1 MIPSTTSST
10 AHLPLRRARPF
21 ITVASQASPRF
32 LTSFTPISISRTQSR
47 TPSNNLRSNNLR
59 LHRTVPLIP
68 RIQTSRMATQSVAA
82 ASHGELNRNSL
93 FNLKGRV
100 ALVTGGGSGI
110 GLMITQALAV
120 NGAKV
125 YITGRSGEK
134 LDKVKETYGKDIEGD
149 IIPLS
154 GFDVTSKDHITKLVK
169 EVESREKC
177 LCILVNNAGISS
189 NTVTT
194 ETDDTTQLK
203 KNLFDA
209 EGVDFQDWTS
219 AYSTNVAAVYFTSA
233 AFLPLL
239 QKSSDL
245 HEGWSGTILNIT
257 SISGMIQKAQHHFSY
272 NASKGAAIHLTRMLA
287 SEVTSNG
294 HKVRINSLA
303 PGVFPSEMTA
313 GESDEYQKSHIPK
326 EKYDGKFPANRPG
339 RDVDMAQAVLFAVT
353 NQYLNGQNF
362 AVDGGYTIAAGL

>member
-1 MIPSTTSST
+1 
-10 AHLPLRRARPF
+10 
-21 ITVASQASPRF
+21 
-32 LTSFTPISISRTQSR
+32 
-47 TPSNNLRSNNLR
+47 
-59 LHRTVPLIP
+59 
-68 RIQTSRMATQSVAA
+68 MATQSVAA
-82 ASHGELNRNSL
+82 ASHGDLNRNSL
-93 FNLKGRV
+93 FNMKGRV

-125 YITGRSGEK
+125 YITGRTEEK
-134 LDKVKETYGKDIEGD
+134 LDRVVETYNKDIEGE
-149 IIPLS
+149 IIALT
-154 GFDVTSKDHITKLVK
+154 GFDVTEKNDIVKLV
-169 EVESREKC
+169 EEIESREEC

-189 NTVTT
+189 DTVTT
-194 ETDDTTQLK
+194 ETDTATEMKQ
-203 KNLFDA
+203 NLFDV
-209 EGVDFQDWTS
+209 EKSNFDDWTS
-219 AYSTNVAAVYFTSA
+219 VYSTNVAAVFFTSA

-239 QKSSDL
+239 QNSSER

-257 SISGMIQKAQHHFSY
+257 SISGMVQVAQHHFAY

-287 SEVTSNG
+287 SEIQQNG
-294 HKVRINSLA
+294 HKVRVNSLA

-326 EKYDGKFPANRPG
+326 EKYASKVPAARPG

-362 AVDGGYTIAAGL
+362 AVDGGYTLAAGL

>member
-1 MIPSTTSST
+1 
-10 AHLPLRRARPF
+10 
-21 ITVASQASPRF
+21 
-32 LTSFTPISISRTQSR
+32 
-47 TPSNNLRSNNLR
+47 
-59 LHRTVPLIP
+59 
-68 RIQTSRMATQSVAA
+68 MATKSVAA
-82 ASHGELNRNSL
+82 ASHGDLNRNSL

-125 YITGRSGEK
+125 YITGRSEDK

-194 ETDDTTQLK
+194 ETNSTPELS
-203 KNLFDA
+203 KNLFSS
-209 EGVDFQDWTS
+209 EGVDFNDWINP
-219 AYSTNVAAVYFTSA
+219 YSTNVAAVYFTSA

-287 SEVTSNG
+287 SEVSSNG
-294 HKVRINSLA
+294 HKIRINSLA

-326 EKYDGKFPANRPG
+326 EKYEGKFPANRPG
-339 RDVDMAQAVLFAVT
+339 KDVDMAQAVLFAVT